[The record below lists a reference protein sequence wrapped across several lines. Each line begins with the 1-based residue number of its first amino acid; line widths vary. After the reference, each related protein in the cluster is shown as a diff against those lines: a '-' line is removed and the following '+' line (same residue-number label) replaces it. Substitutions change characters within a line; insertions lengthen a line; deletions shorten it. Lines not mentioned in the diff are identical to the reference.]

1 MTKDFKWPYKTYY
14 VEVSPTYRLMGTI
27 YINGPTMI
35 PDSSYG
41 DVILT
46 SRGVALQEGF
56 RKARHLDASIAAALT
71 PEEAD
76 ELVQLLGVKL
86 EAFFRK

>member
-1 MTKDFKWPYKTYY
+1 MSKDFEWPPITYY
-14 VEVSPTYRLMGTI
+14 VEMAVTSRLVGNTYI
-27 YINGPTMI
+27 DGPTMI

-46 SRGVALQEGF
+46 PKLVRLGAMSAPSSFSAWL
-56 RKARHLDASIAAALT
+56 A
-71 PEEAD
+71 PEEAN
-76 ELVQLLGVKL
+76 ELVLLLGVKL